1 MKDVTGKMAFV
12 TGGASGIGLG
22 MARVFLRNG
31 MKVVIAD
38 IRDDHLESAKR
49 ALDAGTRAHFIRL
62 DITDRD
68 AVQAAA
74 DEAWRVFGKVHVLC
88 NNAGVGSL
96 GDIRKYTYSDWD
108 WTLEVNLGG
117 VVNGIQT
124 FLPRLL
130 AHGEE
135 AHIVNTSS
143 MGALLPMPGG
153 AAYIAAKAAVSGLTE
168 ALRAD
173 LAGTNVGVTLLI
185 PGPTRT
191 NIHEVARLRP
201 ERFRDSGL
209 HDIEADLGHR
219 EPPGVWLDPVAVGD
233 MVLDAIRHNRLFL
246 ITHNE
251 FVEGVRQRFAATMT
265 GFPPGPPD
273 PEKIRQLGFDV
284 TNRIYADI
292 IAGKPHEEN

>member
-1 MKDVTGKMAFV
+1 MKTVRDKVAFV

-22 MARVFLRNG
+22 MVKVFLRNG

-38 IRDDHLESAKR
+38 IRADHLDSAKLE
-49 ALDAGTRAHFIRL
+49 LDAGARAHFIRL

-68 AVQAAA
+68 AMRAAA
-74 DEAWRVFGKVHVLC
+74 DEADRTFGKVHVLC

-96 GDIRKYTYSDWD
+96 GDVRKYTWSDWD
-108 WTLEVNLGG
+108 WNLQVNLGG

-153 AAYIAAKAAVSGLTE
+153 VAYIAAKSAVSGLTE
-168 ALRAD
+168 ALRCD
-173 LAGTNVGVTLLI
+173 LDGTNVGVTLLV

-191 NIHEVARLRP
+191 NIHEVAQLRP
-201 ERFRDSGL
+201 DKFRDSGL
-209 HDIEADLGHR
+209 HDVEADLAHR
-219 EPPGVWLDPVAVGD
+219 KPPAVWLDPVAVGEK
-233 MVLDAIRHNRLFL
+233 VLDAILQNRLFL

-251 FVEGVRQRFAATMT
+251 FAEGVRQRFAATMT

-284 TNRIYADI
+284 TNRIFAA
-292 IAGKPHEEN
+292 IAAGQG

>member
-1 MKDVTGKMAFV
+1 MKHITDKVAFV

-31 MKVVIAD
+31 MQVVIAD
-38 IRDDHLESAKR
+38 IRADHLENAKQ
-49 ALDAGTRAHFIRL
+49 ALDAGGSAHFIRL

-68 AVQAAA
+68 AMKAAA

-88 NNAGVGSL
+88 NNAGVGTL
-96 GDIRKYTYSDWD
+96 GDVKKYTYSDWD
-108 WTLEVNLGG
+108 WTLQVNLGG
-117 VVNGIQT
+117 VINGIQT

-153 AAYIAAKAAVSGLTE
+153 AAYIAAKSAVSGLTE
-168 ALRAD
+168 ALRSD
-173 LAGTNVGVTLLI
+173 LADTNVGVTLLV

-209 HDIEADLGHR
+209 HDIEEEIGHR
-219 EPPGVWLDPVAVGD
+219 EPPAVWLDPVVVGE
-233 MVLDAIRHNRLFL
+233 MVLDAIVRNRLFL
-246 ITHNE
+246 VTHNE
-251 FVEGVRQRFAATMT
+251 FVEGVRQRFEATLT

-284 TNRIYADI
+284 TNRVYADI
-292 IAGKPHEEN
+292 LARRPDAN

>member
-1 MKDVTGKMAFV
+1 MKTVGDKVAFV

-22 MARVFLRNG
+22 MVKVFLRNG

-38 IRDDHLESAKR
+38 IRADHLDSAKTEL
-49 ALDAGTRAHFIRL
+49 AAGPNAHFIRL
-62 DITDRD
+62 DITDR
-68 AVQAAA
+68 AAMLAAA
-74 DEAWRVFGKVHVLC
+74 EEAERVFGKVHVLC

-96 GDIRKYTYSDWD
+96 GDVKKYTYSDWD
-108 WTLEVNLGG
+108 WTLQVNLGG

-143 MGALLPMPGG
+143 MGALMPMPGG
-153 AAYIAAKAAVSGLTE
+153 VAYIAAKSAVSGLTE
-168 ALRAD
+168 ALRCD
-173 LAGTNVGVTLLI
+173 LDGTNVGVTLLV

-191 NIHEVARLRP
+191 NIHEVAQLRP
-201 ERFRDSGL
+201 EKFSDSGL
-209 HDIEADLGHR
+209 HDVEANLAHR
-219 EPPGVWLDPVAVGD
+219 KPPAVWLDPVVVGEK
-233 MVLDAIRHNRLFL
+233 VLDGIRHNRLFV

-284 TNRIYADI
+284 TNRIYAA
-292 IAGKPHEEN
+292 IAGQS

>member
-1 MKDVTGKMAFV
+1 M
-12 TGGASGIGLG
+12 
-22 MARVFLRNG
+22 N
-31 MKVVIAD
+31 VVVAD
-38 IRDDHLESAKR
+38 IRDDHLKSAR
-49 ALDAGTRAHFIRL
+49 ETLNAGSHAHFIQL
-62 DITDRD
+62 DVTNRE
-68 AVQAAA
+68 AMQCAA

-96 GDIRKYTYSDWD
+96 GDVKKYTYSDWD
-108 WTLEVNLGG
+108 WTLQVNLGG

-135 AHIVNTSS
+135 SHIVNTSS

-153 AAYIAAKAAVSGLTE
+153 AAYIAAKSAVLGLTE
-168 ALRAD
+168 ALRSD
-173 LAGTNVGVTLLI
+173 LADSNIGVTLLV

-201 ERFRDSGL
+201 ERFQDSGV
-209 HDIEADLGHR
+209 HDLEAELAKR
-219 EPPGVWLDPVAVGD
+219 QPPAVWLDPMVVGEL
-233 MVLDAIRHNRLFL
+233 VLDAIKRNQLFL
-246 ITHNE
+246 VTHNE
-251 FVEGVRQRFAATMT
+251 FVEGVRQRFDATMT

-284 TNRIYADI
+284 TNRLYAKI
-292 IAGKPHEEN
+292 LAEKT